1 MAKRRRR
8 RLSELDRH
16 RRQTYARLVIGGF
29 LVLVL
34 GGGGLVWL
42 LYGRAAALTAVA
54 CLLAPAGVMG
64 LLWLILVLLELWVG
78 EDAP

>member
-1 MAKRRRR
+1 MSRRK

-29 LVLVL
+29 LILLVV
-34 GGGGLVWL
+34 GGGLVWL

-54 CLLAPAGVMG
+54 CLLIPAGLLG
-64 LLWLILVLLELWVG
+64 LLWLILTLLELWVG
-78 EDAP
+78 EDDPD